1 VGKKQIG
8 TKPPLFSELDG
19 GARSCYDFGV
29 YFDALTMAAVADEL
43 REKILGG
50 RVQKVL
56 LPDDLS
62 VGLEV
67 YSHGRRHYLLASA
80 HPQHAR
86 VHLVGE
92 RLRRGVE
99 KPTPLLLLLRKYV
112 RHGRIAAIEQPSLER
127 VLRIEVEH
135 PQGDTSL
142 IIEVMGRHSNIV
154 LVAADGAILDS
165 VKRIGPNLS
174 RYRTILPQRPYVP
187 PPPQAKLDPTD
198 VTELR
203 LREMLSAAPPDE
215 PLWRALVR
223 GIRGV
228 SPLLAREVAY
238 RATGNAEALASQVTA
253 ISPLLD
259 TFREMLIPVW
269 EHRWQPT
276 VAKSDDR
283 LLAFAPYPLTQF
295 GTYEKVAS
303 ISQAV
308 EAYYREVVG
317 EDAYAAAKKR
327 VREAIAKA
335 REQLRRKRESLQR
348 ALTPTDKIEELRLKG
363 EMILAYAHR
372 IAPGQRKLMVDQPP
386 LAIELDP
393 RLSPAENAR
402 AYFAEY
408 RKAKRAAEDI
418 PALLE
423 RAELEMRYLDQLEAD
438 LDLAANWPEVEEVKA
453 ALAEGGYIREE
464 RRRRKAGRSEPLA
477 FRSSDGLLI
486 LVGKN
491 SRQNEEVTFRR
502 AAPDDLWLHARD
514 VPGAHVVVKAGGR
527 EVPQATLRQAAQLA
541 AYYSQARGEAKV
553 AVDYTLRRH
562 VRRLK
567 GAGRGMVTYKHERT
581 IVVKPALPDELRARR
596 TREGDGR
603 APNGR
608 RR

>member
-1 VGKKQIG
+1 
-8 TKPPLFSELDG
+8 
-19 GARSCYDFGV
+19 
-29 YFDALTMAAVADEL
+29 MAAVADEL

-67 YSHGRRHYLLASA
+67 YSRGKRHYLLASA

-99 KPTPLLLLLRKYV
+99 KPTPFLLLLRKYV

-127 VLRIEVEH
+127 VLRIAVEH
-135 PQGDTSL
+135 PQGNTTL
-142 IIEVMGRHSNIV
+142 VIEVMGRHSNIV
-154 LVAADGAILDS
+154 LVAADSIILDS
-165 VKRIGPNLS
+165 VKRIGPDLS

-203 LREMLSAAPPDE
+203 LREMLSAVPPDE

-228 SPLLAREVAY
+228 SPLMAREVAY
-238 RATGNAEALASQVTA
+238 RAMGDAEALASQVTA

-259 TFREMLIPVW
+259 VFREMLIPIW
-269 EHRWQPT
+269 EHHWQPT
-276 VAKSDDR
+276 VVRSDDR

-295 GTYEKVAS
+295 GTYEEVAS

-308 EAYYREVVG
+308 EAYYRQVIG
-317 EDAYAAAKKR
+317 EDAYAAAKEG
-327 VREAIAKA
+327 VRKAIAEAKE
-335 REQLRRKRESLQR
+335 RLRRRQESLRR
-348 ALTPTDKIEELRLKG
+348 ALIPADKVEELRLKG

-372 IAPGQRKLMVDQPP
+372 IAPGQRKLVVEQPP
-386 LAIELDP
+386 LSIELDP
-393 RLSPAENAR
+393 SLSPVENAR
-402 AYFAEY
+402 AYFREY
-408 RKAKRAAEDI
+408 KKAKRAAEEI

-438 LDLAANWPEVEEVKA
+438 LDLAANWPEIEEVKA
-453 ALAEGGYIREE
+453 ALAEAGFVRGE
-464 RRRRKAGRSEPLA
+464 RRRRKVGRSKPLA

-491 SRQNEEVTFRR
+491 SRQNEEITFRR
-502 AAPDDLWLHARD
+502 AAPDDLWLHARG
-514 VPGAHVVVKAGGR
+514 VPGAHVVVKAEGK

-541 AYYSQARGEAKV
+541 AYYSRARGEAKV

-562 VRRLK
+562 VRRIK
-567 GAGRGMVTYKHERT
+567 GARPGMVTYRYEKT
-581 IVVKPALPDELRARR
+581 IVVEPALPDELRAR
-596 TREGDGR
+596 EAGR
-603 APNGR
+603 
-608 RR
+608 